1 MIAPF
6 DIIYQQEVNWI
17 YNYVLK
23 AQRVTCDRKS
33 YILVRDSI
41 YSTHLSSHCNL
52 PAQIEQTQIKIIVI
66 KHEDEFFFY
75 LNMIPCDEIG
85 SYFTCVYFSTNR
97 KKTQTI

>member
-41 YSTHLSSHCNL
+41 YSTHLSSQCNL
-52 PAQIEQTQIKIIVI
+52 LAQIEQTQIKIIVI
-66 KHEDEFFFY
+66 KHEDEVFFY